1 MNAERQV
8 FIVDDDARVRE
19 SLGLLLQ
26 SAGLEVQ
33 GFASAEDFLGAYS
46 PGNGCLIVDISM
58 PSMSGLEL
66 QQEIV
71 RAGLSFP
78 VIVITGHGDVQL
90 AVKAMKAG
98 AVDFIEKPFD
108 GETLLAGVERA
119 LTIGRQLRDRAEE
132 MRAARKAL
140 AALTARERDVLERLV
155 RGRPNKVVAYE
166 LGISP
171 RTVEI
176 HRARIMSKLR
186 AKSLSDLVRLT
197 IAADESKNTATLD
210 RTPVAASPRT

>member
-1 MNAERQV
+1 MNAERKV

-19 SLGLLLQ
+19 SLELLLQ
-26 SAGLEVQ
+26 SAGLDVQ
-33 GFASAEDFLGAYS
+33 GFASAEDFLGVCS
-46 PGNGCLIVDISM
+46 LGNGCLIVDISM

-66 QQEIV
+66 QQEIL
-71 RAGLSFP
+71 RAGLSLP

-132 MRAARKAL
+132 MRTARKAL

-155 RGRPNKVVAYE
+155 NGRPNKLVAYE

-176 HRARIMSKLR
+176 HRARVMSKLK

-197 IAADESKNTATLD
+197 ITADETKNPAALD
-210 RTPVAASPRT
+210 RTSAAASPPP